1 MGNGK
6 CGGEIEAC
14 SHTDARVTQNPAV
27 PPLDRDIFIC
37 KDCSQPYWWNERE
50 NSSPARAMK
59 IADKLFNAVTKNQNV
74 IPDIDVIQNELNSD
88 DIVSSVSIIESVS
101 KEITFELS
109 ERITIAV
116 QNTEIREEVLD
127 SSDKTQTLIDKGR
140 EMPSPYRD
148 QSYLTDL
155 FNKRDK
161 TIKTFDNSKE
171 INSLLSNEN
180 EAFRNRENS
189 NIIVEAE
196 SVKIDRVVEIEANSI
211 VIEINEAEN
220 LLNEMS
226 LTKEISVTNVVLAE
240 STNTRIF
247 SSAYA
252 SVHEGR
258 EPAVTNWSNDF
269 KE

>member
-1 MGNGK
+1 
-6 CGGEIEAC
+6 
-14 SHTDARVTQNPAV
+14 
-27 PPLDRDIFIC
+27 
-37 KDCSQPYWWNERE
+37 
-50 NSSPARAMK
+50 
-59 IADKLFNAVTKNQNV
+59 
-74 IPDIDVIQNELNSD
+74 
-88 DIVSSVSIIESVS
+88 
-101 KEITFELS
+101 
-109 ERITIAV
+109 
-116 QNTEIREEVLD
+116 
-127 SSDKTQTLIDKGR
+127 
-140 EMPSPYRD
+140 MPSPYRD

-211 VIEINEAEN
+211 VIELNEAEN

-247 SSAYA
+247 CSAYA